1 MTEAIQLKNL
11 ITRSVSAR
19 PTSCAFGLNDSK
31 MQSDKLD
38 QSFRKQLLE
47 KSPTNIINIKKNLN
61 DLKYVLRQKNQ
72 EIEQLK

>member
-1 MTEAIQLKNL
+1 
-11 ITRSVSAR
+11 
-19 PTSCAFGLNDSK
+19 

-72 EIEQLK
+72 EIE